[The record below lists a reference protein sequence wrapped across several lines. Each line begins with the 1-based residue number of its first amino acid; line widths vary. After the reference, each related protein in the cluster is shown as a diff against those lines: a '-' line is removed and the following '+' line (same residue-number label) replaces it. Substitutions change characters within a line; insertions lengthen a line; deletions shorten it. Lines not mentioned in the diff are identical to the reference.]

1 MLAFK
6 IVESLQRILH
16 EVKSTFEK
24 FFIWFKSNHLKV
36 NHEKCYLLLSS
47 KNPIKA
53 TEGTLIKSSKIET
66 MLGLQLTQNFKNHIL
81 NICYKIRRKLCALG
95 CIASSISF
103 QKRRMLSSITV
114 H

>member
-1 MLAFK
+1 MLPLIK
-6 IVESLQRILH
+6 LQ
-16 EVKSTFEK
+16 
-24 FFIWFKSNHLKV
+24 
-36 NHEKCYLLLSS
+36 
-47 KNPIKA
+47 NPIKT

-66 MLGLQLTQNFKNHIL
+66 MLELQLTQNFKNHIL
-81 NICYKIRRKLCALG
+81 NICYKIRMKLSALG